1 MRLFLK
7 KKRRDSVQQLQLNLA
22 NDGEIALDPVVEE
35 QLVKLMAEMMLAVVL
50 RGKETGDDHRS
61 TESHIAASGAQSG
74 GVFAAVFAQTGSR
87 EPPEPASSIC
97 AS

>member
-22 NDGEIALDPVVEE
+22 SDGEIALDPIVEE

-61 TESHIAASGAQSG
+61 T
-74 GVFAAVFAQTGSR
+74 
-87 EPPEPASSIC
+87 
-97 AS
+97 

>member
-22 NDGEIALDPVVEE
+22 SDGEIALDRIVEE

-61 TESHIAASGAQSG
+61 T
-74 GVFAAVFAQTGSR
+74 
-87 EPPEPASSIC
+87 
-97 AS
+97 

>member
-22 NDGEIALDPVVEE
+22 SDGEIAMDRVIEE

-50 RGKETGDDHRS
+50 RGKETDDDHRS
-61 TESHIAASGAQSG
+61 T
-74 GVFAAVFAQTGSR
+74 
-87 EPPEPASSIC
+87 
-97 AS
+97 

>member
-22 NDGEIALDPVVEE
+22 SDGEIALDPVVEE

-61 TESHIAASGAQSG
+61 T
-74 GVFAAVFAQTGSR
+74 
-87 EPPEPASSIC
+87 
-97 AS
+97 